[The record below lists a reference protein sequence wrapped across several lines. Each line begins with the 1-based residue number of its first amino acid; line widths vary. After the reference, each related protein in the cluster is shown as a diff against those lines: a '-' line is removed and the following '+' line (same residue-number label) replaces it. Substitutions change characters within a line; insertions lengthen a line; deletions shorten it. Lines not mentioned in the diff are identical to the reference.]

1 MNTRI
6 KAVRNA
12 LGMTQEEFAKRI
24 GVKRNTI
31 ATYEMGRS
39 TPSDAGITLIC
50 REFNINETWLRTG
63 SGDMFLPKSDNAIDA
78 LVKEYHLSEAS
89 KALLITFCELDE
101 ADQDLILNFVTKAAQ
116 NIKTMSGIAAA
127 EAAYME
133 ALGFVRSTES
143 SALSSTEETETSKK
157 DLLNDAEA

>member
-39 TPSDAGITLIC
+39 TPSDAGLALIC

-63 SGDMFLPKSDNAIDA
+63 SGDMFLPKSENAIDA

-89 KALLITFCELDE
+89 RALLITFCELNE
-101 ADQDLILNFVTKAAQ
+101 SDQDLILNFVTKAAQ

-133 ALGFVRSTES
+133 ALGFARNTES
-143 SALSSTEETETSKK
+143 SALSSTEETKTSKK
-157 DLLNDAEA
+157 DLLNNEEA